1 MSGKDKVRRD
11 ALLNGRQCAEAIGI
25 AVQSFGKWGVEPYA
39 KDGREN
45 LYRLKDVLEVYRRRV
60 ERELRPKI
68 EREVEARMA
77 DLPPDADPIRIKL
90 QLDVERKRLTA
101 AQADAQEE
109 KNKMLRHEI
118 APFTFFTFTLGK
130 VANSIAGVMDSMPT
144 ELMRRLKLT
153 PQQVEK
159 VKVVTSAAA
168 DDIAALGDE
177 EWVAARYDEF
187 LEEADQ

>member
-1 MSGKDKVRRD
+1 
-11 ALLNGRQCAEAIGI
+11 
-25 AVQSFGKWGVEPYA
+25 
-39 KDGREN
+39 
-45 LYRLKDVLEVYRRRV
+45 
-60 ERELRPKI
+60 
-68 EREVEARMA
+68 
-77 DLPPDADPIRIKL
+77 
-90 QLDVERKRLTA
+90 
-101 AQADAQEE
+101 
-109 KNKMLRHEI
+109 MLRHEI

-159 VKVVTSAAA
+159 VKAVTSAAA